1 MRAAILTL
9 KQAYIFTMFSFTT
22 SDTYLFSF
30 QELLDLLRKLNIR
43 IYKKKSNFLTPRL
56 FPCRNPHRPGTKKK
70 NKLNSSGFR
79 HFNCASFRNWQTTGG
94 GDKNQLAHKAV
105 LIGDISDG
113 ERPSVLVEGPSLFY
127 SRLLGALPS

>member
-1 MRAAILTL
+1 M
-9 KQAYIFTMFSFTT
+9 
-22 SDTYLFSF
+22 
-30 QELLDLLRKLNIR
+30 
-43 IYKKKSNFLTPRL
+43 PRL
-56 FPCRNPHRPGTKKK
+56 FLSRNPHRPGTKK

-79 HFNCASFRNWQTTGG
+79 HFNCASFTNWQTTGG
-94 GDKNQLAHKAV
+94 GDKNQLARKAV